1 MAVVTTKSTA
11 ITNADSTPIVQNT
24 PVIQRGPRKS
34 TVGTVAVANGDSIA
48 SQYRLA
54 RVRSNE
60 RIVSLSVF
68 CGAITSAAA
77 NFGFYDIAAVNAGAV
92 IGGGAQLAA
101 AQSLATALNGQNI
114 TYSVTTLANAE
125 KRVWELLGLASD
137 PGKEYDIV
145 ATLTAAATAAGQLAL
160 HVDTV

>member
-1 MAVVTTKSTA
+1 MAVVTQKSTA

-24 PVIQRGPRKS
+24 PVIQRGMRKS
-34 TVGTVAVANGDSIA
+34 SVGTLPVANGDSIG
-48 SQYRLA
+48 SMYRLA
-54 RVRSNE
+54 RVRSGD
-60 RIVSLSVF
+60 RLASLALY

-77 NFGFYDIAAVNAGAV
+77 NFGFYDIASNGGAIV
-92 IGGGAQLAA
+92 GGGAQLAA
-101 AQSLATALNGQNI
+101 AQSLASALNGVNI

-145 ATLTAAATAAGQLAL
+145 ATLTAAAAAAAQLTL
-160 HVDTV
+160 HVDAV

>member
-1 MAVVTTKSTA
+1 MAVVTLKSTA
-11 ITNADSTPIVQNT
+11 ITNADATPIVQNT
-24 PVIQRGPRKS
+24 PVIQRGPRKN

-48 SQYRLA
+48 STYRLA

-60 RIVSLSVF
+60 RIVSVTLY

-77 NFGFYDIAAVNAGAV
+77 NFGFYDIAAIGGAIV
-92 IGGGAQLAA
+92 GGGAQIAA
-101 AQSLATALNGQNI
+101 AQSLASALNGTNI
-114 TYSVTTLANAE
+114 TYSVTSLANME

-137 PGKEYDIV
+137 PGKEYDLV
-145 ATLTAAATAAGQLAL
+145 ATLTAAATAAGQLAV